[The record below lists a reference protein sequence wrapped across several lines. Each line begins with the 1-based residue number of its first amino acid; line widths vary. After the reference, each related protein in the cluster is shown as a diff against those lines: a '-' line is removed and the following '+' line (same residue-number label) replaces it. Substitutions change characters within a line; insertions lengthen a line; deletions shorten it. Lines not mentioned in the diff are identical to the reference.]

1 MIWVGMIMLLFI
13 LACMVT
19 MALVLYQLVDRLE
32 ALEDDV
38 DKINDNYVNKGKYK
52 QQMKYFWLIL
62 KRIYEA
68 TRGKF

>member
-1 MIWVGMIMLLFI
+1 MIWVGMIMVLFI
-13 LACMVT
+13 MACMVT

-38 DKINDNYVNKGKYK
+38 DKINDNYVNKGNYK
-52 QQMKYFWLIL
+52 QQMKSFGHEL

-68 TRGKF
+68 TRGKI